1 MADKQRE
8 EPRKGTVVP
17 GFASLGLNVVGIS
30 GIYLA
35 LWQGEPL
42 GLIGSALAFGIIIWV
57 AFK

>member
-1 MADKQRE
+1 MANEPKN

-17 GFASLGLNVVGIS
+17 GFASLGLNVVGIA

-35 LWQGEPL
+35 LRYHDPV
-42 GLIGSALAFGIIIWV
+42 GLIAAALAFGIIIWV